1 MEGGN
6 YADSFVQLGKVS
18 ANKWQNFSVC
28 VIAEPPQIEFNP
40 TQCPYWPSFFRYQ
53 CFWGVVVCHKNWN
66 WGRILSS
73 FQVCT
78 CSRRSWI
85 REGKVEQLG
94 HSSICNVYHLKHK
107 ACNLLHSKS
116 KGEQSLQQFHNSQH
130 PAHVLLTYEKQWH
143 NCLCWNSY
151 QLGLPHDLLKNLT
164 QVPIAPPL

>member
-94 HSSICNVYHLKHK
+94 HSSICNVYHNWNTKH
-107 ACNLLHSKS
+107 ATCFTPSQRVNSHCNSFMTVNIQHMSCLHMK
-116 KGEQSLQQFHNSQH
+116 NSDTT
-130 PAHVLLTYEKQWH
+130 AYVETAT
-143 NCLCWNSY
+143 S
-151 QLGLPHDLLKNLT
+151 
-164 QVPIAPPL
+164 